1 MKICLTTFVQGHLYQ
16 EYLPMLIYSIGK
28 AYPEYDVKIFL
39 HDTLRDDLRPALD
52 MIRSTYDRFEIR
64 EHTFADCPNMNSL
77 VARSLRWVLWDE
89 SFRDYDYLYTIDIDM
104 FYIREPQELMEQHIE
119 HMNYIGSDCV
129 SNFDITQI
137 INDLRIALIQSNGS
151 LKILSAAPAA
161 SKHPQSLLQDHT
173 CIDRYR
179 ILGYTENRH
188 GSLRL
193 DMIDHLIDRTLGSC
207 ATHTL
212 KGVIYQQILRNVI
225 DIKCGICKG
234 KGGHFL
240 LTDTKNIKLCVREG
254 CLK

>member
-104 FYIREPQELMEQHIE
+104 FYNKETGIYSCIRCQFRGTEEEVLQGNEDVRKKYKAM
-119 HMNYIGSDCV
+119 YKR
-129 SNFDITQI
+129 FDKF
-137 INDLRIALIQSNGS
+137 DF
-151 LKILSAAPAA
+151 
-161 SKHPQSLLQDHT
+161 D
-173 CIDRYR
+173 
-179 ILGYTENRH
+179 
-188 GSLRL
+188 
-193 DMIDHLIDRTLGSC
+193 
-207 ATHTL
+207 
-212 KGVIYQQILRNVI
+212 
-225 DIKCGICKG
+225 
-234 KGGHFL
+234 
-240 LTDTKNIKLCVREG
+240 
-254 CLK
+254 

>member
-129 SNFDITQI
+129 SNFAVLT
-137 INDLRIALIQSNGS
+137 LYGKRR
-151 LKILSAAPAA
+151 
-161 SKHPQSLLQDHT
+161 SK
-173 CIDRYR
+173 
-179 ILGYTENRH
+179 
-188 GSLRL
+188 
-193 DMIDHLIDRTLGSC
+193 
-207 ATHTL
+207 
-212 KGVIYQQILRNVI
+212 
-225 DIKCGICKG
+225 
-234 KGGHFL
+234 
-240 LTDTKNIKLCVREG
+240 
-254 CLK
+254 